1 MKIEFLRNF
10 IKLTHYKS
18 FSDLAKDLS
27 ISQST
32 LSHQISQLEEEFG
45 DITLIDRTTRKF
57 KLTQEGEVFL
67 DYAKNIINLYD
78 SCKQNLSEYSKKRI
92 ENIIITASTLPGS
105 HILPKYIANFRN
117 EHSNVNFKILINNS
131 QKSIDVLKK
140 QMADFAGIGSFM
152 DEDKDHFDIVKF
164 GDENLVFICAPN
176 HKLLKSGKNSVDFK
190 DLIKYPFIAREQGSG
205 TRNIILQHF
214 AGYKQLN
221 IILEMNDNDSIIS
234 AVSDSDNISILSEII
249 AKKAE
254 AANLIKIL
262 KIKDYPFIAKRD
274 IFFIKLKNKKL
285 KGLKKKFWEY
295 LEK

>member
-78 SCKQNLSEYSKKRI
+78 SCKQNLSEYSKKQI
-92 ENIIITASTLPGS
+92 EDIIITASTLPGS